1 MHGLKTHRITEG
13 DSLQKLARLYSID
26 NWRQIA
32 IINNLEEPYIDSVF
46 KSQEHIN
53 NPNVAKIGDIILLPK
68 PNGENIRVSKRR
80 NKEIESLAYGID
92 IDINGEFPVGTV
104 TQGEVQEVRD
114 IKLVAGIDNL
124 AQQLNTRL
132 TTKLGSLL
140 THPNYGS
147 TLYRYNGRL
156 NKPENDNKV
165 IFEVESCIRTDF
177 RVKDVLDVKVR
188 HERDKRYVSC
198 TVIPIE
204 PGTPFKYEYILF

>member
-13 DSLQKLARLYSID
+13 DSLQKLARLYSIE

-92 IDINGEFPVGTV
+92 IDVNGEFPVGTV

-114 IKLVAGIDNL
+114 IKLVAGVDNL

-140 THPNYGS
+140 THPDYGS

>member
-13 DSLQKLARLYSID
+13 DSLQKLARLYSIE

-104 TQGEVQEVRD
+104 TQGEVKEVRD
-114 IKLVAGIDNL
+114 IKLVAGVDNL

-140 THPNYGS
+140 THPDYGS

-177 RVKDVLDVKVR
+177 RVKDVLNVRVR

>member
-46 KSQEHIN
+46 KSKEHLN

-68 PNGENIRVSKRR
+68 PNGENIHVSKRR

-92 IDINGEFPVGTV
+92 IDINGEFPVGTI
-104 TQGEVQEVRD
+104 TQGEIEEVRD

-147 TLYRYNGRL
+147 ILYRYNGRL

>member
-92 IDINGEFPVGTV
+92 IDINAEFPVGTV
-104 TQGEVQEVRD
+104 TQGEVQDVRD

-140 THPNYGS
+140 THPDYGS
-147 TLYRYNGRL
+147 SLYRYNGRL

-177 RVKDVLDVKVR
+177 RVKDVLNVRVR

>member
-140 THPNYGS
+140 THPDYGS
-147 TLYRYNGRL
+147 SLYRYNGRL

-177 RVKDVLDVKVR
+177 RVKDVLNVRVR

>member
-13 DSLQKLARLYSID
+13 DSLQKLARLYSIE

-140 THPNYGS
+140 THPDYGS

-177 RVKDVLDVKVR
+177 RVKDVLNVRVR

>member
-46 KSQEHIN
+46 KSEEHLN

-68 PNGENIRVSKRR
+68 PNGENIHVSKRR

-92 IDINGEFPVGTV
+92 IDINGEFPVGTI

-140 THPNYGS
+140 THPDYGS
-147 TLYRYNGRL
+147 TLYKYNGRL

-177 RVKDVLDVKVR
+177 RVKDVLNVTVR

>member
-13 DSLQKLARLYSID
+13 DSLQKLARLYSIE

-140 THPNYGS
+140 THPDYGS
-147 TLYRYNGRL
+147 SLYRYNGRL

-177 RVKDVLDVKVR
+177 RVKDVLNVRVR